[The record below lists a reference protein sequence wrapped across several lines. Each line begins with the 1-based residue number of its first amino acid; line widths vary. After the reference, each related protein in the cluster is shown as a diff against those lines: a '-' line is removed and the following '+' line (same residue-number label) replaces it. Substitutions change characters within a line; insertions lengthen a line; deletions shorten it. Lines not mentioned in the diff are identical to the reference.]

1 MQIWCDSF
9 PVVSETFVIAEAREL
24 ARLGHPVEVV
34 AGERPE
40 RPAAAAE
47 DVRVRYLSDDSF
59 SDRLRAAT
67 RLPPRAVARDL
78 RHQRR
83 WKSEEAVAPL
93 AVVAPAALASD
104 GVVHAH
110 FAGAAALSAMR
121 AACVTGRP
129 FSLTAHAYDIY
140 QEPRNLPEKLRAAAL
155 VTSGCDYTVRDLRRI
170 AGPEHAE
177 RVARVVMGVDLDRFV
192 RRSDHPAGG
201 RVLAVGRLVEKKGFV
216 HLIRAAADPALAGL
230 VERIT
235 IVGDGPLRAAL
246 AREVEA
252 LGLAGVVEL
261 AGERGHEEVR
271 ELMESAAV
279 VAVPSVVAG
288 DGDRDSMPVVA
299 KEALAMELPVVAS
312 DEVGLP
318 ELIRPE
324 FGRLVPPGDAAAL
337 ARALAELLALEPEER
352 REMGRAG
359 RSWVEEH
366 ANVHRETARL
376 SELLEGL
383 PARSRAGGAPA
394 APERAGAR

>member
-1 MQIWCDSF
+1 MLADVERRPVQIWCDSF

-34 AGERPE
+34 AGRRPE
-40 RPAAAAE
+40 RPAAGGE
-47 DVRVRYLSDDSF
+47 DVRVRYLSEESF
-59 SDRLRAAT
+59 GVRLRAAA
-67 RLPPRAVARDL
+67 RLSPRAVLLDQRL
-78 RHQRR
+78 RRQLR
-83 WKSEEAVAPL
+83 EEERVAPL
-93 AVVAPAALASD
+93 PVVAPAALASG

-121 AACVTGRP
+121 AARVAGRP

-177 RVARVVMGVDLDRFV
+177 RVVRVVMGVDPERFV
-192 RRSDHPAGG
+192 RRTPHPTGR

-216 HLIRAAADPALAGL
+216 HLVRAAADPALAGVL
-230 VERIT
+230 EGVT
-235 IVGDGPLRAAL
+235 IAGDGPLRAEL
-246 AREVEA
+246 VREVEA
-252 LGLAGVVEL
+252 LGVGDLVEF
-261 AGERGHEEVR
+261 AGERSHDQVR

-279 VAVPSVVAG
+279 VAVPSVVAA

-299 KEALAMELPVVAS
+299 KEALAMEVPVVAS

-324 FGRLVPPGDAAAL
+324 FGRLVAPGDAPAL
-337 ARALAELLALEPEER
+337 ARALAELLALPAEER
-352 REMGRAG
+352 AAMGRAG
-359 RSWVEEH
+359 RAFVEEH
-366 ANVHRETARL
+366 ANVRRETARL
-376 SELLEGL
+376 SELLERV
-383 PARSRAGGAPA
+383 A
-394 APERAGAR
+394 